1 MAWPLPNPWYHYP
14 MHNARPGSRF
24 HEALEIP
31 AWLEADRDRPF
42 EERLHRDRTIAA
54 SLPGSDPVARVR
66 HWWLAVRRE
75 APPAAGDTELAARLS
90 RARGII
96 TFLMLLIG
104 ALAGASVGIAVFR
117 YDGTWPVNVVTVLAA
132 LVLLQIV
139 LIALTLVLMLPR
151 VPGLDALQSLLGGL
165 NPGALAAALYRR
177 VARQDDQR
185 ASLLVW
191 HEARGPA
198 AARFA
203 RWQMLAWSQCAAV
216 AFNVAAL
223 LSAFALIAFTDLA
236 FGWSTTLRVESEDVL
251 RLTQLLAVP
260 WREFW
265 PAAVPS
271 AELIEHSRF
280 FRLASSAPAT
290 VAASELT
297 GWWPF
302 LLAAI
307 ITYGLLPRCC
317 LLLLA
322 SLRMRAATRNLLLDD
337 PRVRALLDRM
347 NTTEVHLGSDMKE
360 TAGVFSDAQAQSAPA
375 MSGDAVVIVWSG
387 ALPLRD
393 VGHWTSK
400 HLRWRATEVL
410 EAGSRTI
417 AADEAVIER
426 AAALHPEPAK
436 PIIVYVRGWEAPL
449 LDLQDFI
456 QALRAKVGPQCS
468 LIVVPVGADGEI
480 TSEAQRSIWARWT
493 ARVGDPA
500 LYMESGA

>member
-1 MAWPLPNPWYHYP
+1 
-14 MHNARPGSRF
+14 MHNARPGSLF
-24 HEALEIP
+24 HEALDIP
-31 AWLEADRDRPF
+31 AWLEADRDRPL

-54 SLPGSDPVARVR
+54 SLPGSDPVTRVR
-66 HWWLAVRRE
+66 DWWLAIRR
-75 APPAAGDTELAARLS
+75 ATPSAARDTEFATRLS
-90 RARGII
+90 RGRGII
-96 TFLMLLIG
+96 TLSMLLIG
-104 ALAGASVGIAVFR
+104 ALAGAGTGMAVFR
-117 YDGTWPVNVVTVLAA
+117 YDGTWPVNVITVFAA

-139 LIALTLVLMLPR
+139 LIAWTLILMLPR
-151 VPGLDALQSLLGGL
+151 VPGLGALQSLLGGL

-203 RWQMLAWSQCAAV
+203 RWQMLTWSQCAAV

-223 LSAFALIAFTDLA
+223 VFAFALIAFTDLA
-236 FGWSTTLRVESEDVL
+236 FGWSTTLRLDNEDLL
-251 RLTQLLAVP
+251 RLTQLLAAP
-260 WREFW
+260 WGEFW

-280 FRLASSAPAT
+280 FRLASSPPTAI
-290 VAASELT
+290 AASELT

-307 ITYGLLPRCC
+307 MTYGLLPRCC

-322 SLRMRAATRNLLLDD
+322 SIRLRAATRNLLLDD
-337 PRVRALLDRM
+337 PRVQALLDRM
-347 NTTEVHLGSDMKE
+347 NAAEVHLGSDVKE
-360 TAGVFSDAQAQSAPA
+360 AARVFPDAEAQTAPV

-387 ALPLRD
+387 ALPLGD
-393 VGHWTSK
+393 VGHWTAK
-400 HLRWRATEVL
+400 HLRWRVMEAL

-426 AAALHPEPAK
+426 AAALQPNPV
-436 PIIVYVRGWEAPL
+436 IVYVRGWEAPL

-456 QALRAKVGPQCS
+456 QALRAKVGPRCS
-468 LIVVPVGADGEI
+468 LIVVPVGANGEI
-480 TSEAQRSIWARWT
+480 TSEAQRSIWSRWT